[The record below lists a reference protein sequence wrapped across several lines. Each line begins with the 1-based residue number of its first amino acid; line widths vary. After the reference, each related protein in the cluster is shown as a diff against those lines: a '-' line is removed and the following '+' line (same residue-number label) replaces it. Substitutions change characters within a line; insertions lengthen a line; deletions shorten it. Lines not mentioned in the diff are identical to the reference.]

1 MSDPRASI
9 QRAVTA
15 PPPRIAASAAP
26 VLDAV
31 KAETAA
37 QIGKPHGRMRCV
49 NLSLPVDAAV
59 ALRRA
64 TADRASTLGE
74 VLIDIVRS
82 VQVPTAGRA
91 EGRSPCI
98 RRATPTANVYVLLTQ
113 SEAGELGSLASQ
125 ARRTVSDFAGV
136 AIAAALV

>member
-15 PPPRIAASAAP
+15 PPSRTMAPSAP
-26 VLDAV
+26 VHDSAT
-31 KAETAA
+31 TAIVA
-37 QIGKPHGRMRCV
+37 LQIGKPHGRMRCV

-98 RRATPTANVYVLLTQ
+98 RRATPTANVDCLPMP
-113 SEAGELGSLASQ
+113 GGSTMAPYNMWRMQIS
-125 ARRTVSDFAGV
+125 AMFKKRWT
-136 AIAAALV
+136 